1 MSSGSSQELLIF
13 EVGGFNLSVPL
24 AVVEEV
30 VPANVITC
38 VPNCPP
44 FLLGLSAVRG
54 KVMGVID
61 AARRYGIKPGPC
73 AYFLVCHIRGN
84 ITAITIDRAIVAG
97 AVSVRVLE
105 PAERSS
111 LYAKA
116 KIDEKFLKGAFE
128 LLEKIDDQGTTQS
141 TGTFCMSVDPDL
153 FVSAE
158 MASRVG
164 EAA

>member
-1 MSSGSSQELLIF
+1 MSQESPPELLVF
-13 EVGGFNLSVPL
+13 EVSGLNFSVPL

-30 VPANVITC
+30 VPSNAITRI
-38 VPNCPP
+38 PNSPP

-61 AARRYGIKPGPC
+61 AARRYGLPKSLNS
-73 AYFLVCHIRGN
+73 YFMVCHVRGN
-84 ITAITIDRAIVAG
+84 LTAVTIDRPIYAG
-97 AVSVRVLE
+97 ALELRALDDVELDLLRSRSKVDPKFVTGGYEVLE
-105 PAERSS
+105 
-111 LYAKA
+111 KV
-116 KIDEKFLKGAFE
+116 DESGLTRA
-128 LLEKIDDQGTTQS
+128 
-141 TGTFCMSVDPDL
+141 TGVTCLCVDPDL